1 MDMNCLPVIIA
12 MGTAPQTPGQPP
24 PSPLFQFIPM
34 VLVVVVFYF
43 FLIRPQQKKAKQQAE
58 LLKSIKSGDK
68 VATASGIIGIVISVK
83 DNTVSLRSADS
94 KLEVTKVSV
103 VEIINT
109 EGSSAS

>member
-1 MDMNCLPVIIA
+1 
-12 MGTAPQTPGQPP
+12 
-24 PSPLFQFIPM
+24 M

-43 FLIRPQQKKAKQQAE
+43 LLIRPQQKKAKQQAE

-68 VATASGIIGIVISVK
+68 VATSSGIIGIVISVK

-103 VEIINT
+103 IEIIPT
-109 EGSSAS
+109 AGSSAS

>member
-43 FLIRPQQKKAKQQAE
+43 FLIRPQQKKAKEQAR
-58 LLKSIKSGDK
+58 LLKNLKSGDK

-94 KLEVTKVSV
+94 KLELTKDSVTAILNS
-103 VEIINT
+103 EP
-109 EGSSAS
+109 SAS

>member
-1 MDMNCLPVIIA
+1 MDMNCLAVILA
-12 MGTAPQTPGQPP
+12 QAAASPTPGQPT
-24 PSPLFQFIPM
+24 PSPYFQFIPM

-68 VATASGIIGIVISVK
+68 VATSSGIIGIVISVK

-103 VEIINT
+103 VEIITT